1 MGLKSFIKKIA
12 GSIKESEVLIEK
24 PNLLIFDITHRCN
37 INCNICDIRKDKQ
50 INEFTAKEIIGI
62 VSQAIKW
69 GVPSFVLSGGEPLL
83 RKDVF
88 EVLSFCKENKY
99 PIGILTNGTLLDK
112 AMLQRLKPYLIS
124 GCLSLTVSLDAVSPS
139 IHDKIRGHK
148 GAFKKTVAALKSL
161 AKMKKRYPCINYGTI
176 SIILNDNLEEI
187 PELMRFLK
195 GLNPSSIQLQPLL
208 NNNLRL
214 NRRNTKNP
222 FWIGKDRLYV
232 LDETIDE
239 AIRFKK
245 ENPKLLSN
253 SVENLMLIKKYFR
266 NELSGNEVSCS
277 AAKKTMLISRE
288 GYVVAC
294 DTSYGNIRKSN
305 LKDIWNSREAENAR
319 RYVCRCKNPC
329 LLPCFTDM

>member
-1 MGLKSFIKKIA
+1 MGFTNFIKRIA
-12 GSIKESEVLIEK
+12 GSNKASGVLIEK

-37 INCNICDIRKDKQ
+37 ISCNICDIRKDKQ
-50 INEFTAKEIIGI
+50 ITEFTSKEIISV

-83 RKDVF
+83 REDVF
-88 EVLSFCKENKY
+88 EILNFCKENKY

-124 GCLSLTVSLDAVSPS
+124 GCLSLTVSLDAVSQS

-148 GAFKKTVAALKSL
+148 GAFKKTVAALKAL
-161 AKMKKRYPCINYGTI
+161 ADMKKNHPNVNYGTI
-176 SIILNDNLEEI
+176 SIILNDNLEGI
-187 PELMRFLK
+187 PELVRFLK
-195 GLNPSSIQLQPLL
+195 GLNPGSIQVQPLL

-214 NRRNTKNP
+214 NRRNTDNP
-222 FWIGKDRLYV
+222 FWIQEARLPL
-232 LDETIDE
+232 LDKTIDE
-239 AIRFKK
+239 LIVFKK

-253 SVENLMLIKKYFR
+253 SLENLTLIKKYFR

-305 LKDIWNSREAENAR
+305 LKDVWSSKEAENAR
-319 RYVCRCKNPC
+319 QYVLSCKNPC